1 MLVHQ
6 GLRFLLAVVGATG
19 LIACT
24 PSSPVN
30 EVHYNAVYPMYE
42 TAADLSAAADVVVKG
57 EVIASAVKELG
68 TLEELTGEDAADPE
82 LNPGGS
88 TAKSETLLV
97 YTVHQVRVTEVV
109 KGDVAVGSVIEVKEL
124 GGTLGDTKFLT
135 PEGTLLGKG
144 GEYLLFLKTF
154 DGSPASL
161 LNPIQSTYAYKD
173 ERLVSMDGNSIAAKD
188 IEAALELENEESESQ

>member
-1 MLVHQ
+1 MKLHP
-6 GLRFLLAVVGATG
+6 LLMFALAAACVVGLT
-19 LIACT
+19 ACT
-24 PSSPVN
+24 PSSPAN
-30 EVHYNAVYPMYE
+30 EVYYNAAYPVYA
-42 TAADLSAAADVVVKG
+42 TAADLSADADVVVQV

-68 TLEELTGEDAADPE
+68 ILEELTGEEAADPE

-88 TAKSETLLV
+88 TAESETLLV
-97 YTVHQVRVTEVV
+97 YTVHHVRVTKVV

-154 DGSPASL
+154 KGSPASL
-161 LNPIQSTYAYKD
+161 LNPIQATYAYED
-173 ERLVSMDGNSIAAKD
+173 ERLVSMVGNTIQAKD
-188 IEAALELENEESESQ
+188 IEITLELDIEESDSQ